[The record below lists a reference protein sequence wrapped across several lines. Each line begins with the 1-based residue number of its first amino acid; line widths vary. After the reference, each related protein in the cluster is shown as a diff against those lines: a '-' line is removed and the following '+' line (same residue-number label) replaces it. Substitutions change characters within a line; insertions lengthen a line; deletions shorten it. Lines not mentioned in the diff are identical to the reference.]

1 MIKGFLSLLNLG
13 ALLPQ
18 VITGLFG
25 WLNKKED
32 THVVQSNNSATVS
45 TEVIRNDSTRI
56 AAVRDTTLAMM
67 NHPIFWIA
75 WGLGVFP
82 VLLYHAAIFFVSTFP
97 VFGWTV
103 LKVPH
108 EELEYARLVVG
119 SVFTLTGTATVVA
132 GIASAWIKRA

>member
-32 THVVQSNNSATVS
+32 TRVVENNNSVTVS
-45 TEVIRNDSTRI
+45 TAVVQNDTSHI
-56 AAVRDTTLAMM
+56 AAVRDVTMAML
-67 NHPIFWIA
+67 NHPVFWVA

-82 VLLYHAAIFFVSTFP
+82 VLLYHACIFFVSTFP
-97 VFGWTV
+97 ALGWTV
-103 LKVPH
+103 LKVPN

-119 SVFTLTGTATVVA
+119 SVFTLTGTSTVVA